1 MPGFRYVA
9 IDPAGNRTSGTM
21 DAADTAEV
29 IARLQRAGNM
39 PVSAEPAGQ
48 GAKLSDLLRL
58 EVGRR
63 TLSPRDLTNLTRELA
78 VMLTAG
84 QDLDRALRFLGETA
98 TNKRSRVVLESLR
111 ESVRDGTSLS
121 NAMAQHPG
129 SFSRLYLG
137 LIRAGE
143 TGGTLAPTLGRMA
156 VLLERQQA
164 LISTITSAMIYPVLL
179 LIVAIGSVTLLLTE
193 VLPQFTPL
201 FAQNGVAMPRSTELL
216 ITAGALIGT
225 AGPYVLAALVIGVF
239 LARRALQRPAFR
251 LPVDRL
257 LLRLPLIGGLLREVV
272 AARFT
277 RTLGTMVMNG
287 VPLIEALRTV
297 RDAVGNL
304 AASHAIEGA
313 TTSARGGIDLSRS
326 LEEPNVF
333 PKRTIYLL
341 RLGEETAQ
349 LGQMALHAA
358 EIHEEATRISVQ
370 RLVALLVPVITIA
383 MGAMIAGI
391 VSSLLLAMLSLNDL
405 AQ

>member
-1 MPGFRYVA
+1 MPEFRYVA
-9 IDPAGNRTSGTM
+9 IDPAGNRTSGAM
-21 DAADTAEV
+21 GAADAAEV
-29 IARLQRAGNM
+29 IARLQRAGNI

-48 GAKLSDLLRL
+48 GAKLSDLLRF
-58 EVGRR
+58 EIGRR
-63 TLSPRDLTNLTRELA
+63 TLSPGDLANLTRELA

-98 TNKRSRVVLESLR
+98 TNKRSRVILESLR

-121 NAMAQHPG
+121 AAMAQHPG

-137 LIRAGE
+137 LVRAGE
-143 TGGTLAPTLGRMA
+143 TGGTLAPTLSRMA

-201 FAQNGVAMPRSTELL
+201 FAQNGVAMPRSTQLL
-216 ITAGALIGT
+216 IEVGALIGT
-225 AGPYVLAALVIGVF
+225 AGPYILVALVIGVI

-304 AASHAIEGA
+304 AASRAIEGA
-313 TTSARGGIDLSRS
+313 TISARGGIDLSRS
-326 LEEPNVF
+326 LEEPNIF

-358 EIHEEATRISVQ
+358 EIHEEATRVSVQ
-370 RLVALLVPVITIA
+370 RLVALLVPAITIA
-383 MGAMIAGI
+383 MGAMVAGI